1 MTKKEELRIEYF
13 RQRKRIQGTIRR
25 YKKQGFEVDF
35 ELPKIPKNIT
45 RASINNLE
53 KIKPKQI
60 QEKSIY
66 VDSLTGEELSYF
78 RGKKVI
84 KERKS
89 EQTQAYVK
97 TAQYEYET
105 LKARDKLKD
114 EYISAKKEEYLQT
127 FDFSEHV
134 IDAFRSMIALFP
146 KMAEPY
152 LTKWLDMS
160 IEQFGKEVVAD
171 GLAKAINEGNMLTRK
186 TAYSETELANY
197 TERLFKFF
205 NVENFE
211 REEFETAFEE
221 AKYYIDYD

>member
-13 RQRKRIQGTIRR
+13 RQRKRIQGTKRR

-45 RASINNLE
+45 QASINNLE

-66 VDSLTGEELSYF
+66 VDPLTGEELSYF

-114 EYISAKKEEYLQT
+114 EYIFAKKEEYLQT
-127 FDFSEHV
+127 FDFNEHV

>member
-1 MTKKEELRIEYF
+1 MSKKAELRIEYF
-13 RQRKRIQGTIRR
+13 KQRKRIQATKRR
-25 YKKQGFEVDF
+25 YKKQGFDVNF
-35 ELPKIPKNIT
+35 NLPKIPKNIT
-45 RASINNLE
+45 QASVDRLT

-66 VDSLTGEELSYF
+66 VDPLTGEELSYF

-89 EQTQAYVK
+89 EQTQAYIK
-97 TAQYEYET
+97 TAQYEYDT
-105 LKARDKLKD
+105 LKARDNLKD
-114 EYISAKKEEYLQT
+114 EYITAKKEEYFQT
-127 FDFSEHV
+127 FDFSDHV

-146 KMAEPY
+146 KTAEPY
-152 LTKWLDMS
+152 LSKWVDMA

-171 GLAKAINEGNMLTRK
+171 GLTKAINEGNMLTRK

-197 TERLFKFF
+197 TDRLFKFF

-211 REEFETAFEE
+211 REEFETTFEE
-221 AKYYIDYD
+221 SKNYIDYD

>member
-66 VDSLTGEELSYF
+66 VDPLTGEELSYF

-97 TAQYEYET
+97 TTQYEYDT
-105 LKARDKLKD
+105 LKARDNLKD
-114 EYISAKKEEYLQT
+114 ECISAKKEEYLQT
-127 FDFSEHV
+127 FDFNDHV

-197 TERLFKFF
+197 TDRLFKFF

>member
-1 MTKKEELRIEYF
+1 MSKKAELRIEYF
-13 RQRKRIQGTIRR
+13 KQRKRIQATKRR
-25 YKKQGFEVDF
+25 YKKQGFDVNF
-35 ELPKIPKNIT
+35 NLPKIPKNIT
-45 RASINNLE
+45 QASVDRLT

-84 KERKS
+84 KERES
-89 EQTQAYVK
+89 EQTQAYIK
-97 TAQYEYET
+97 TAQYEYDT
-105 LKARDKLKD
+105 LKARDNLKD
-114 EYISAKKEEYLQT
+114 EYITAKKEEYFKT
-127 FDFSEHV
+127 FDFSDHV

-152 LTKWLDMS
+152 LSKWVDMA

-171 GLAKAINEGNMLTRK
+171 GLTKAINEGNMLTRK

-197 TERLFKFF
+197 TDRLFKFF
-205 NVENFE
+205 NVGNFE
-211 REEFETAFEE
+211 REEFETTFEE
-221 AKYYIDYD
+221 SKNYIDYD

>member
-13 RQRKRIQGTIRR
+13 RQRKRIQGTKRR

-45 RASINNLE
+45 QASVDRLT

-60 QEKSIY
+60 QEKTIY
-66 VDSLTGEELSYF
+66 VDPLTGEELSYF
-78 RGKKVI
+78 HGKKVI
-84 KERKS
+84 KERES
-89 EQTQAYVK
+89 EQTQAYIK
-97 TAQYEYET
+97 TAQYEYDT
-105 LKARDKLKD
+105 LKARDNLKD
-114 EYISAKKEEYLQT
+114 EYIAAKKEEYLQT

-146 KMAEPY
+146 KIAEPY
-152 LTKWLDMS
+152 LTKWLDMA

-171 GLAKAINEGNMLTRK
+171 GLAKAINDGNMLTRK

-205 NVENFE
+205 NVGNFE
-211 REEFETAFEE
+211 REEFETTFEE
-221 AKYYIDYD
+221 SKNYIDYD

>member
-45 RASINNLE
+45 RTSINKLE

-66 VDSLTGEELSYF
+66 VDTLTGEELSYF
-78 RGKKVI
+78 HGKKVI

-97 TAQYEYET
+97 TAQYEYDT
-105 LKARDKLKD
+105 LKARDSLKD
-114 EYISAKKEEYLQT
+114 GYIVAKKEEYLQT

-146 KMAEPY
+146 KTAEPY
-152 LTKWLDMS
+152 LSKWLDMA

-171 GLAKAINEGNMLTRK
+171 GLAKAINDGNMLTRK

-205 NVENFE
+205 NVKNFE

-221 AKYYIDYD
+221 SKYYIDYD

>member
-1 MTKKEELRIEYF
+1 MSKKAELRIEYF
-13 RQRKRIQGTIRR
+13 KQRKRIQATKRR
-25 YKKQGFEVDF
+25 YKKQGFEVNF
-35 ELPKIPKNIT
+35 GLPKIPKNIT
-45 RASINNLE
+45 QASVDRLT

-66 VDSLTGEELSYF
+66 VDPLTGEELSYF

-89 EQTQAYVK
+89 EQTHAYVK
-97 TAQYEYET
+97 TAQYEYDT
-105 LKARDKLKD
+105 LKERDNLKD
-114 EYISAKKEEYLQT
+114 EYITAKKEEYLQT
-127 FDFSEHV
+127 FDFSDHV

-152 LTKWLDMS
+152 LSKWLDMG

-205 NVENFE
+205 KVGNFE

-221 AKYYIDYD
+221 SKNYIDYD

>member
-1 MTKKEELRIEYF
+1 MTKKEKLRIEYF
-13 RQRKRIQGTIRR
+13 RQRKRIQGIKRR

-45 RASINNLE
+45 PASINKLE

-66 VDSLTGEELSYF
+66 VDPLTGEELSYF

-89 EQTQAYVK
+89 GQTQAYVK

-105 LKARDKLKD
+105 LKARGNLKD
-114 EYISAKKEEYLQT
+114 EYIVAKKEEYLQT

-152 LTKWLDMS
+152 LTKWLDMA

-171 GLAKAINEGNMLTRK
+171 GLAKAINDGNMLTRK

-205 NVENFE
+205 NVESFE

-221 AKYYIDYD
+221 SKYYIDYD

>member
-1 MTKKEELRIEYF
+1 MTKKEALRIEYF

-35 ELPKIPKNIT
+35 KLPKIPKNIT
-45 RASINNLE
+45 QSSINKLE

-66 VDSLTGEELSYF
+66 VDTLTGEELSYF
-78 RGKKVI
+78 NGKKVI

-97 TAQYEYET
+97 TAQYEYEA

-114 EYISAKKEEYLQT
+114 EYIQAKKEEYLQT

-146 KMAEPY
+146 KIAEPY
-152 LTKWLDMS
+152 LTKWLNMA

-171 GLAKAINEGNMLTRK
+171 GLAKAINDGNMLTRK

-221 AKYYIDYD
+221 SKYYIDYD

>member
-1 MTKKEELRIEYF
+1 MSKKAELRIEYF
-13 RQRKRIQGTIRR
+13 KQRKRIQATKRR
-25 YKKQGFEVDF
+25 YKKQGFEVNF
-35 ELPKIPKNIT
+35 NLPKIPKNIT
-45 RASINNLE
+45 QASVDRLT

-66 VDSLTGEELSYF
+66 ADPLTGEELSYF
-78 RGKKVI
+78 HGKKVI
-84 KERKS
+84 KERES
-89 EQTQAYVK
+89 EQTQAYIK
-97 TAQYEYET
+97 SAQYEYDT
-105 LKARDKLKD
+105 LKARDNLKD
-114 EYISAKKEEYLQT
+114 EYIAAKKEEYLQT

-152 LTKWLDMS
+152 LTKWLDMA

-171 GLAKAINEGNMLTRK
+171 GLAKAINDGNMLTRK
-186 TAYSETELANY
+186 TAYSEIGLANY

-205 NVENFE
+205 KVGNFE

-221 AKYYIDYD
+221 SKNYIDYD

>member
-13 RQRKRIQGTIRR
+13 RQRKRIQGTKRR

-45 RASINNLE
+45 RSSINKLE

-66 VDSLTGEELSYF
+66 VDPLTGEELSYF

-105 LKARDKLKD
+105 LKARDNLKD
-114 EYISAKKEEYLQT
+114 EYIAAKKEEYLQT
-127 FDFSEHV
+127 FDFNEHV

-152 LTKWLDMS
+152 LTKWLDMA

-171 GLAKAINEGNMLTRK
+171 GLAKAINDGNMLTRK
-186 TAYSETELANY
+186 TAYSETELVNY

-205 NVENFE
+205 NVEKFE

-221 AKYYIDYD
+221 SKYYIDYD

>member
-89 EQTQAYVK
+89 EQTRAYVK

-114 EYISAKKEEYLQT
+114 EYISVKKEEYLQT
-127 FDFSEHV
+127 FDFNEHV

>member
-1 MTKKEELRIEYF
+1 MPKKAELRIEYF
-13 RQRKRIQGTIRR
+13 KQRKRIQATIRR
-25 YKKQGFEVDF
+25 YKKQGFEVNFD
-35 ELPKIPKNIT
+35 LPKIPKNIT
-45 RASINNLE
+45 QASVDRLA

-97 TAQYEYET
+97 TAQYEYDT
-105 LKARDKLKD
+105 LKTRDNLKD
-114 EYISAKKEEYLQT
+114 EYITAKKEEYLQT
-127 FDFSEHV
+127 FDFSDHV

-152 LTKWLDMS
+152 LSKWLDMA

-171 GLAKAINEGNMLTRK
+171 DLAKAINEGNMLTRK

-205 NVENFE
+205 NVGNFE
-211 REEFETAFEE
+211 REEFETTFEE
-221 AKYYIDYD
+221 SKNYIDYD

>member
-1 MTKKEELRIEYF
+1 MTKKEKLRIEYF
-13 RQRKRIQGTIRR
+13 RQRKRIQATKRR
-25 YKKQGFEVDF
+25 YNKQGFEVDF

-45 RASINNLE
+45 QSSINKLE

-66 VDSLTGEELSYF
+66 VDPLTGEELSYF
-78 RGKKVI
+78 HGKKVI

-89 EQTQAYVK
+89 EQTLAYVK

-105 LKARDKLKD
+105 LKARDNLKD

-152 LTKWLDMS
+152 LTKWVNMAID
-160 IEQFGKEVVAD
+160 EFGKEVVAD
-171 GLAKAINEGNMLTRK
+171 GLAKAINDGNMLTRK
-186 TAYSETELANY
+186 TAYSETELVNY

-205 NVENFE
+205 NVGNFE

-221 AKYYIDYD
+221 SKNYIDYD

>member
-13 RQRKRIQGTIRR
+13 RQRKRIQATIRR
-25 YKKQGFEVDF
+25 YKKQGFDLYF
-35 ELPKIPKNIT
+35 ELQKIPKNIT
-45 RASINNLE
+45 RASINKLE

-60 QEKSIY
+60 QEKSVY
-66 VDSLTGEELSYF
+66 VDPLSGEELSYF

-105 LKARDKLKD
+105 LKARDNLKD
-114 EYISAKKEEYLQT
+114 EYIVAKKEEYLQT

-152 LTKWLDMS
+152 LTKWLDMA

-171 GLAKAINEGNMLTRK
+171 GLAKAINDGNMLTRK

-221 AKYYIDYD
+221 SKYYIDYD